1 MALLKYLK
9 VKKKTHKE
17 SLPDPEGL
25 LSEHLSSEA
34 IKETNKEVK
43 LVVLKESSKRL
54 PYLKATP
61 EQKAI
66 IGKYTAENAIVKSIQ
81 RFQKEF

>member
-1 MALLKYLK
+1 MALLEYLK
-9 VKKKTHKE
+9 AKKKTHEE
-17 SLPDPEGL
+17 SLLNSKGPL
-25 LSEHLSSEA
+25 NEHLSSEA
-34 IKETNKEVK
+34 IRKLRNKEIN

-66 IGKYTAENAIVKSIQ
+66 IGKHAAENKVYSM
-81 RFQKEF
+81 F